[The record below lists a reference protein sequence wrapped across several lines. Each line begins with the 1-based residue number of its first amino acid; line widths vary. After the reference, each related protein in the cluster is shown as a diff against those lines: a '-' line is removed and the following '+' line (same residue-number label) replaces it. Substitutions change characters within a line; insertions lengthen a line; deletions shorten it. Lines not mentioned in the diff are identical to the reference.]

1 MAATKATATNLGM
14 ANKAVSGW
22 RPSRSTTKVQ
32 QALQFIW
39 LVSIPWLLTVAELC
53 VPRRFSQVE
62 TTPFID
68 PRQFEW
74 HELVTSEWT
83 KVQSELKAVLSA
95 VDKIPIHQ
103 EIVEEAKPLTD
114 DDKWLSYFFYVYGQR
129 FEKQCSE
136 CPDTARLLQQIPGM
150 KTAFFSILSPGKRL
164 PPHRGPYRG
173 VMRYHLPLLVPR
185 HGQCG
190 IRVGD
195 QTATFEEGVGI
206 MFDDTYEH
214 EAWNDTKET
223 RVVLFLDIT
232 RPMKFPF
239 NIINSAIITVIG
251 WSPTVRKTRN
261 KQAAWDRAIE
271 NSTNTPRRQS

>member
-39 LVSIPWLLTVAELC
+39 LVSIPWLLTIAELC

-173 VMRYHLPLLVPR
+173 VMRYHLPLLVPQ
-185 HGQCG
+185 HGPCG

>member
-32 QALQFIW
+32 QALQFTW
-39 LVSIPWLLTVAELC
+39 LVSIPWLLTIAELC

-173 VMRYHLPLLVPR
+173 VMRYHLPLLVPQ
-185 HGQCG
+185 HGPCG

>member
-32 QALQFIW
+32 QALQFTW

-136 CPDTARLLQQIPGM
+136 CPDTARLLQKIPGM

-173 VMRYHLPLLVPR
+173 VMRYHLPLLVPQ
-185 HGQCG
+185 HGPCG

-251 WSPTVRKTRN
+251 WSPTVRKRETSKPHGTARS
-261 KQAAWDRAIE
+261 KTQ
-271 NSTNTPRRQS
+271 TNTPRRQS

>member
-32 QALQFIW
+32 QALQFTW

-95 VDKIPIHQ
+95 VDRIPIHQ

-136 CPDTARLLQQIPGM
+136 CPDTARLLQKIPGM

-173 VMRYHLPLLVPR
+173 VMRYHLPLLVPQ
-185 HGQCG
+185 HGPCG

>member
-1 MAATKATATNLGM
+1 MAATKATATSLGM
-14 ANKAVSGW
+14 ANEAVSGW

-32 QALQFIW
+32 QALQFTW

-136 CPDTARLLQQIPGM
+136 CPDTARLLQKIPGM

-173 VMRYHLPLLVPR
+173 VMRYHLPLLVPQ
-185 HGQCG
+185 HGPCG

-261 KQAAWDRAIE
+261 KQAAWDRTIE
-271 NSTNTPRRQS
+271 NPD